1 MLEMKVLKQILF
13 AIAVMICFSIT
24 ASAQKQDDKK
34 PPKNQETP
42 KIKVVPKE
50 GEKPKGNEKPKDDK
64 KKPQS
69 AYFKSTDKE
78 EMILV

>member
-1 MLEMKVLKQILF
+1 MKVLKQILF
-13 AIAVMICFSIT
+13 AIAVAICFSIT

-34 PPKNQETP
+34 PKNPDPP

-50 GEKPKGNEKPKDDK
+50 GDKPKGNDKPKDDK

-69 AYFKSTDKE
+69 AYLKSTDKE
-78 EMILV
+78 EVILV